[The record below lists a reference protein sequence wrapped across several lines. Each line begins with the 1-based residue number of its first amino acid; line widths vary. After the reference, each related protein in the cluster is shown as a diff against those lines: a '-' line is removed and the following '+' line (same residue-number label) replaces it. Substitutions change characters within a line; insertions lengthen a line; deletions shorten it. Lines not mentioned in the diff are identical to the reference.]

1 MLYPALS
8 SHRYLMLHPPAPSP
22 RPTPFP
28 PSLEVQVT
36 TKQKQS
42 IFDFKITL
50 HGPSIILLKKGRP

>member
-42 IFDFKITL
+42 IFDFKITVF
-50 HGPSIILLKKGRP
+50 KD